1 MVPKTLI
8 APAKLELTRL
18 RVDTTLVKFGSHNE
32 CVSDRIPLTLGAEKV
47 EQLAKIMYQA
57 RHLHPFRLAVFADR
71 FGGLQQVLNLRNLGV
86 G

>member
-1 MVPKTLI
+1 MI
-8 APAKLELTRL
+8 APAKLELTSL
-18 RVDTTLVKFGSHNE
+18 RVDTALVKFGSYDE
-32 CVSDRIPLTLGAEKV
+32 SVPDGIPLTLGAEKV

-57 RHLHPFRLAVFADR
+57 RHLHPFRLAVFANC